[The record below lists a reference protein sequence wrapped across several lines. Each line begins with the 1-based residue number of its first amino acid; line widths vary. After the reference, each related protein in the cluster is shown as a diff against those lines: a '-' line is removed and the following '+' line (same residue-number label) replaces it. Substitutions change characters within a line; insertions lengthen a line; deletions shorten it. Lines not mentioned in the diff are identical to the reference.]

1 MPPLGP
7 AAFPVSLPGVTSKAL
22 NTTLHFFSRT
32 KPASRTQLCLF
43 FPELCFPRQSSLSSF
58 VFAPQKSQSMEI
70 DRVGKGG
77 LGKGTRVVLEMVQAK
92 SVHTNPR
99 APAGQTTSAEG
110 AAEVTAELLSSWRV
124 PGE

>member
-1 MPPLGP
+1 MPPSGP

-22 NTTLHFFSRT
+22 NMTLHFFFRT
-32 KPASRTQLCLF
+32 KPPSRTQLCLF

-58 VFAPQKSQSMEI
+58 VFCPSEI
-70 DRVGKGG
+70 PEHGNRVGKGG